1 MAMTPKEH
9 IEEIRRVKFSI
20 GAKEPNQLTEDLH
33 QAVKNLSA
41 ELYAKDVH
49 FLMEIIQNAEDN
61 EYLEGVKPSLEF
73 VMTTT
78 DITGTGAPATLL
90 VFNNEKGF
98 SSKNIN
104 SICSVGRSTKKGHRQ
119 CGYIGE
125 KGIGF
130 KSVFLITA
138 QPYIY
143 SNGYQIMF
151 SEHPCPDCGVGYIVP
166 QWVEHPTVAEIQ
178 QTYGSAKSLPATIII
193 LPLKPDKVH
202 PVKQQLSSIHPEVLL
217 FLAKI
222 KRLSV
227 REANKDPKLNTLC
240 EVSISSEIEF
250 VSRKNV
256 GAESY
261 SLHLSAEE
269 NTTSTEGG
277 ECSYYMWRQRFP
289 VKQENKVERRTEVE
303 EWVITLAFPYS
314 QRLNRGMSSPGI
326 YAFLPTEM
334 ITNFPFII
342 QADFVLASSRE
353 TILLDNKWN
362 QGILDSVPLAFTNA
376 FISLIKSS
384 EAAPV
389 STLSSMFQFIP
400 INPSSYPKL
409 NTLRESIKMKLMEE
423 NIIPSE
429 SNTDQKFFYKPREVG
444 RILPAFWTILMKA
457 QKQGVS
463 LHNLSSHG
471 KKAISSAFDKSKYD
485 DILEFLE
492 VGGMDS
498 EWYAKCIQSS
508 NLVKGVRDDLYTEIL
523 LFLSEY
529 WGFLSNTN
537 MKNIPLLKYINE
549 YESVSFWSITEATTG
564 GKKLCLSK
572 DSRHTSWLIV
582 WNNKFRCCPKCYL
595 MPESTQEA
603 LQSFSK
609 RETVRNWLFKFGLS
623 DLSTFEYA
631 DLLFDSVQSAG
642 RNHIINCAYFLYQSL
657 SQHYLSDAEVHKLC
671 KMMPLVDKYGY
682 VSTQRNGVLVPARGS
697 NWVKLIGSNPW
708 RQKDYVEL
716 NEEYSSL
723 GSYSEEKQLMTFM
736 KNYIGASDIPHICP
750 PDEHFPAASSPL
762 TKENT
767 FLLLEWIQNLRYG
780 RNLVE
785 GKFLRCIKEGSWLR
799 TSLGGSTSYRP
810 PSQSFLLTSATSGG
824 SLLQNGSELVD
835 IPMVDQQFYGSRI
848 NDYKEE
854 LKSIGVMFEFGEA
867 CKFVGKRL
875 MSLAAKSNLTKSN
888 VFSILRFIRL
898 LREKY
903 LPLDDFIMSIR
914 DGSWLKTRK
923 GDLPPVE
930 SILFDSEWQ
939 VAAQISNLPLID
951 NDYYGEDISG
961 FKAEL
966 EILGVK
972 VGFQKNY
979 QIVADFFR
987 MPASLTVE
995 ATFLILECIRQT
1007 NSSTLVNVLKDR
1019 KWLNTGVSKSPSEC
1033 FLFNAEWGCL
1043 LKVFNGFPSI
1053 SEEHYGPAIVSYKNE
1068 LKKLGVVVDFDAAAK
1083 VFAGQFKQHASSSSI
1098 TKENV
1103 LSFLS
1108 CYRHLK
1114 KTLPVEV
1121 NKCLREEKWLQT
1133 RLGRRTPNDSVLC
1146 NSDWETLSPIV
1157 SLPLIDD
1164 SDKGYGREILEY
1176 RDELKAI
1183 GVVAEFS
1190 SGMQFVVAGLN
1201 FPRNPSDI
1209 APPSVCSLMN
1219 CIKILL
1225 KENKDLPKEF
1235 LKRVNTRWL
1244 KTSMGYTDPGGCL
1257 LFDSNWTSLLQYE
1270 DGPFIDDEFYC
1281 FKTASYSKELEAIGV
1296 TMDVKHGC
1304 SLIASHFESH
1314 SQFTVIARIYKCLS
1328 HSNWEPQKGATKEP
1342 INEDSRRIFIPDGS
1356 NMGQWVCPEECV
1368 LSDKDNLFGLQLNV
1382 LEKHYEKDLLNY
1394 FCIAFGVRQNPNA
1407 DDYCKLWKKW
1417 ESTKQKLTPVECRAF
1432 WLYIAKHWN
1441 LKTQKLLSDKLS
1453 KLPVSS
1459 KDSADILLLDKD
1471 AILIPDDLQLQ
1482 DCLEKASP
1490 EALFVWYPRPSFPSV
1505 TNSKLNDIYASVGV
1519 RTISESVSKE
1529 GSSCLDTAE
1538 LRQITSKGTF
1548 IKKGLVRITLAFLA
1562 DPSLEID
1569 FEKRHQMVNYLLD
1582 LMVFETEEPITASY
1596 GLNLSTGGI
1605 LKVEVSRMIRWER
1618 ENMKLFTQKM
1628 DRSSAGHKE
1637 NIAYATYFSEVIAEG
1652 LLWEK
1657 TDQISDLCELIK
1669 LGWLLDFEEEAI
1681 SFLLKSKNL
1690 QLCYE
1695 DEEFL
1700 NSAFAIE

>member
-9 IEEIRRVKFSI
+9 IEKIRKVKFKI
-20 GAKEPNQLTEDLH
+20 GAKETIQVTDDLCSVTEDLH

-61 EYLEGVKPSLEF
+61 EYSEGVKPSLEF
-73 VMTTT
+73 VMTTA
-78 DITGTGAPATLL
+78 DITATGAPATLL
-90 VFNNEKGF
+90 IFNNEKGF

-104 SICSVGRSTKKGHRQ
+104 SICSLGNSTKKGNRQ
-119 CGYIGE
+119 RGYIGE

-151 SEHPCPDCGVGYIVP
+151 SEHPCPDCDVGYIVP

-178 QTYGSAKSLPATIII
+178 QTYGYVKSLPTTTII

-217 FLAKI
+217 FLSKI

-240 EVSISSEIEF
+240 EVSISSETEF

-261 SLHLSAEE
+261 TLHLSAEE
-269 NTTSTEGG
+269 NTTSTEG

-289 VKQENKVERRTEVE
+289 VKQENKVERRTEVD

-314 QRLNRGMSSPGI
+314 QRLNRGMTSPGI

-334 ITNFPFII
+334 VTNFPFII

-362 QGILDSVPLAFTNA
+362 QGILDCVPLAFINA
-376 FISLIKSS
+376 FTSLIKSS
-384 EAAPV
+384 EAAPL
-389 STLSSMFQFIP
+389 STLSNMFEFIP
-400 INPSSYPKL
+400 IKPSSYPKL
-409 NTLRESIKMKLMEE
+409 DTLRESIKMKLMEE

-429 SNTDQKFFYKPREVG
+429 SNTEQKFFYKPREVG

-471 KKAISSAFDKSKYD
+471 KKALSSAFDKSKYD

-492 VGGMDS
+492 VKGMDS
-498 EWYAKCIQSS
+498 EWYAKCILSS
-508 NLVKGVRDDLYTEIL
+508 NLVNGVRDDLYTEIL
-523 LFLSEY
+523 HFLSEY
-529 WGFLSNTN
+529 WHFFMNTN

-549 YESVSFWSITEATTG
+549 YESVSFWSITEATTLG
-564 GKKLCLSK
+564 RKLCLSK
-572 DSRHTSWLIV
+572 ESRHTSWLIV
-582 WNNKFRCCPKCYL
+582 WNNQFRCFPKCYF

-609 RETVRNWLFKFGLS
+609 RETVRTWLFSFGLS
-623 DLSTFEYA
+623 GLSIFEYA
-631 DLLFDSVQSAG
+631 DLLFDSLKSAG
-642 RNHIINCAYFLYQSL
+642 KNHVINFAHFLYQSL
-657 SQHYLSDAEVHKLC
+657 SRYYLSETEVHNLC
-671 KMMPLVDKYGY
+671 KKMPLVDKYGC

-708 RQKDYVEL
+708 RQNDYVEL
-716 NEEYSSL
+716 SEEYSHPARFV
-723 GSYSEEKQLMTFM
+723 GSHTEEKQLMTFLT
-736 KNYIGASDIPHICP
+736 KYIGASDIPHICP
-750 PDEHFPAASSPL
+750 PDEHFPAAYSPL

-767 FLLLEWIQNLRYG
+767 FLLLEWIQNLRYR

-785 GKFLRCIKEGSWLR
+785 GNFLSCIKEGSWLR
-799 TSLGGSTSYRP
+799 TCLGGSTSYRP
-810 PSQSFLLTSATSGG
+810 PSQSFLLTGDTSGG

-835 IPMVDQQFYGSRI
+835 IPLVDQQFYGSRI
-848 NDYKEE
+848 NQYKEE
-854 LKSIGVMFEFGEA
+854 LKSVGVMFEFGEA

-875 MSLAAKSNLTKSN
+875 MSLASNSNLTKSN

-903 LPLDDFIMSIR
+903 LPLDDFIVSIK
-914 DGSWLKTRK
+914 DGRWLKTRN
-923 GDLPPVE
+923 GNLSPVD
-930 SILFDSEWQ
+930 SILFDSEWK

-966 EILGVK
+966 ELLGVK
-972 VGFQKNY
+972 VGFKKNY

-995 ATFLILECIRQT
+995 ATFLILECVRHT
-1007 NSSTLVNVLKDR
+1007 NSPTLVNLLKNR
-1019 KWLNTGVSKSPSEC
+1019 KWLNTGVLKSPSEC
-1033 FLFNAEWGCL
+1033 FLYNAGWGCL
-1043 LKVFNGFPSI
+1043 LKVFHGFPSI
-1053 SEEHYGPAIVSYKNE
+1053 SEEHYGPAIVSYKGE
-1068 LKKLGVVVDFDAAAK
+1068 LKGLGVVVDFDEAAK
-1083 VFAGQFKQHASSSSI
+1083 VFASQFKQHASSSSI

-1114 KTLPVEV
+1114 KTLPMEV
-1121 NKCLREEKWLQT
+1121 NKCLHEEKWLQT
-1133 RLGRRTPNDSVLC
+1133 RLGRRSPNHSILC
-1146 NSDWETLSPIV
+1146 NSDWEPLSPIV

-1164 SDKGYGREILEY
+1164 RDKGYGREILEY
-1176 RDELKAI
+1176 MEELKAI

-1201 FPRNPSDI
+1201 IPSNPSVI
-1209 APPSVCSLMN
+1209 AASSILSLMN

-1225 KENKDLPKEF
+1225 KENKELPKEF
-1235 LKRVNTRWL
+1235 LKRVNRRWL
-1244 KTSMGYTDPGGCL
+1244 KTSMGYKDPGSCL
-1257 LFDSNWTSLLQYE
+1257 LFASKWPSLLQHE

-1281 FKTASYSKELEAIGV
+1281 SKIASYSKELEAIGV
-1296 TMDVKHGC
+1296 TTDVQDGC
-1304 SLIASHFESH
+1304 SLIASHLESH
-1314 SQFTVIARIYKCLS
+1314 SQFTVIARIYKCLC
-1328 HSNWEPQKGATKEP
+1328 HFHWEPQKGATKDP
-1342 INEDSRRIFIPDGS
+1342 MNEDSVRIFIPNGS
-1356 NMGQWVCPEECV
+1356 NTGRWVWPEECV
-1368 LSDKDNLFGLQLNV
+1368 LYDKDNLFGLQLNV

-1417 ESTKQKLTPVECRAF
+1417 ESTRQKLTPVECRAF

-1441 LKTQKLLSDKLS
+1441 LKTQKLLSEKLL

-1459 KDSADILLLDKD
+1459 KDSAEILLLGKD
-1471 AILIPDDLQLQ
+1471 AVLIPDDLQLQ

-1490 EALFVWYPRPSFPSV
+1490 DPLFVWYPKPSFPSV
-1505 TNSKLNDIYASVGV
+1505 TKSKLNEIYASTGV
-1519 RTISESVSKE
+1519 RTISESVRKE
-1529 GSSCLDTAE
+1529 GSSLLDTAE
-1538 LRQITSKGTF
+1538 LKQITAKGAF
-1548 IKKGLVRITLAFLA
+1548 IKKGLIGIILAFLA
-1562 DPSLEID
+1562 DPSLGID
-1569 FEKRHQMVNYLLD
+1569 FEKRCQMVTYLLD

-1596 GLNLSTGGI
+1596 GLKLSTGSI
-1605 LKVEVSRMIRWER
+1605 LKVDVSRMIRWER
-1618 ENMKLFTQKM
+1618 EFEALYPK
-1628 DRSSAGHKE
+1628 DR
-1637 NIAYATYFSEVIAEG
+1637 
-1652 LLWEK
+1652 
-1657 TDQISDLCELIK
+1657 
-1669 LGWLLDFEEEAI
+1669 
-1681 SFLLKSKNL
+1681 
-1690 QLCYE
+1690 
-1695 DEEFL
+1695 
-1700 NSAFAIE
+1700 